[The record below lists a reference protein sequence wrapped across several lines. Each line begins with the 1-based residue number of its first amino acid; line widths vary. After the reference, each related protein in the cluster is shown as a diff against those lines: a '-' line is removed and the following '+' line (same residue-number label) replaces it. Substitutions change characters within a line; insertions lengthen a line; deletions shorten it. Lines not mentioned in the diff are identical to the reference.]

1 MGATR
6 QIVNNSKANRWCV
19 RKYFQNCTRIDP
31 VIRHLSAGLTK
42 RELGRTM
49 KPWADARSATKRVRT
64 KRVMMLMGK
73 QVSYLN
79 QTSTFYEVLLPTVY
93 GKVERKIGRSLMDL
107 RPRKAFF
114 DCSFEPS
121 LTWSNLLRWTWC
133 FQQLFSFVLPF
144 SGVPGV
150 PAVGCAQTAW
160 W

>member
-79 QTSTFYEVLLPTVY
+79 QTSTFYEVLLPAVY

-114 DCSFEPS
+114 DCSFHS
-121 LTWSNLLRWTWC
+121 HLLRDRIY
-133 FQQLFSFVLPF
+133 
-144 SGVPGV
+144 
-150 PAVGCAQTAW
+150 CAGHDASSSCSASYCLLVACLAFLQ
-160 W
+160 